1 MAFNQRTLRARLTL
15 SAAALALCAPATAF
29 AQDAS
34 DGASKDGE
42 IIVTA
47 QKREQSLQ
55 DVSVAVSAVSGDDL
69 AESGISNL
77 QDIQQVVPTVT
88 FGNDFNQAKVF
99 IRGVGANTS
108 TTGSSTGVALHV
120 DGVYIARAEAQLTSL
135 FDLERVE
142 VLRGPQGSLYGR
154 NAVGGS
160 VNLITRKPTD
170 VLTMDARLSYGNYN
184 AISAEAGVGGPLGGG
199 ILFRVA
205 GKLESRDGYGEDPFN
220 GWDVDDLNRKMV
232 RGQILFPL
240 GADSDFTIAGEYFRQ
255 KDNSGAVKY
264 SGPAFPG
271 VTRLPQLGV
280 GGYATNPRDLGSD
293 EPPSVNTK
301 TYSFTGTLNLGLSD
315 TLSFTNIANYRKF
328 DTQLIQD
335 LDTSAIVNQL
345 PTATTV
351 QTRTIDSEQ
360 WSNEAQ
366 LKYNGPSVNAVV
378 GLYYF
383 KEKQRPRDQVGLS
396 STTGMAS
403 NATVL
408 ATRNTVRDGVF
419 IGPGGTTLAQA
430 LEMCGFEAPNFP
442 NRVCLKSKL
451 DTEAYA
457 AFGQVNFDLGEM
469 AGLNGLTLKL
479 GGRYSYE
486 KVSSANPSIIM
497 TANANPAASTVL
509 VTTEAATFR
518 EKTFKDFTPEIG
530 LSWAASDDILLYYTY
545 SEGFKAGSGENAAGS
560 TTIVRPEKM
569 KNHEIGAKMQF
580 LDRRVTLNIAGYH
593 YKLDDLQINKTVGGG
608 PAGFTTIFEN
618 AAKTSATGIE
628 ADFLI
633 RPVDNFRF
641 SGGISYTDSKYDDF
655 ITLDPLYAPNVAVPG
670 QPAYNAVTNPDPT
683 AFGAPCPTGA
693 LNANAPCNIQLAGN
707 PTRNS
712 PKWSYSFRTEF
723 DIPLGNSGVITL
735 SGDMYGKSNVYFTEF
750 KRLQEGQKAY
760 TLFDAGIKWSSAD
773 ENLYVQGYVKN
784 IGDDLLKSSTFAIS
798 TGRVIGVTYLPPRTY
813 GVAVGYRF

>member
-1 MAFNQRTLRARLTL
+1 M
-15 SAAALALCAPATAF
+15 S
-29 AQDAS
+29 
-34 DGASKDGE
+34 
-42 IIVTA
+42 
-47 QKREQSLQ
+47 
-55 DVSVAVSAVSGDDL
+55 
-69 AESGISNL
+69 
-77 QDIQQVVPTVT
+77 
-88 FGNDFNQAKVF
+88 
-99 IRGVGANTS
+99 
-108 TTGSSTGVALHV
+108 
-120 DGVYIARAEAQLTSL
+120 
-135 FDLERVE
+135 
-142 VLRGPQGSLYGR
+142 
-154 NAVGGS
+154 
-160 VNLITRKPTD
+160 
-170 VLTMDARLSYGNYN
+170 
-184 AISAEAGVGGPLGGG
+184 
-199 ILFRVA
+199 
-205 GKLESRDGYGEDPFN
+205 
-220 GWDVDDLNRKMV
+220 
-232 RGQILFPL
+232 
-240 GADSDFTIAGEYFRQ
+240 
-255 KDNSGAVKY
+255 
-264 SGPAFPG
+264 
-271 VTRLPQLGV
+271 RLPQLGI
-280 GGYATNPRDLGSD
+280 GGYATDPRDLGSD
-293 EPPSVNTK
+293 EPPSVNTE
-301 TYSFTGTLNLGLSD
+301 TYSITGTLNVGLSD
-315 TLSFTNIANYRKF
+315 NLSFTNIANYRKF

-335 LDTSAIVNQL
+335 LDTSAVINRL

-366 LKYNGPSVNAVV
+366 LKYDSDAINAVV

-408 ATRNTVRDGVF
+408 LTRPTVRDGVF
-419 IGPGGTTLAQA
+419 IGPGGTTLAEA
-430 LEMCGFEAPNFP
+430 LAMCNFESPNFP

-451 DTEAYA
+451 DTKAYA
-457 AFGQVNFDLGEM
+457 AFGQINFDLGEM

-497 TANANPAASTVL
+497 TANANPAAATVL

-518 EKTFKDFTPEIG
+518 EKTFKDFTPEVG

-580 LDRRVTLNIAGYH
+580 LDRRVTLNIAGYT

-618 AAKTSATGIE
+618 AAKTSATGVE
-628 ADFLI
+628 MDFLI
-633 RPVDNFRF
+633 APIDNLRF
-641 SGGISYTDSKYDDF
+641 SGALSYTDSKYDDF

-670 QPAYNAVTNPDPT
+670 QPAYNATTNPDPT
-683 AFGAPCPTGA
+683 AFGAPCPSDA

-723 DIPLGNSGVITL
+723 DIPLGDNGTITL
-735 SGDMYGKSNVYFTEF
+735 AGDMYGKSNVYFTEF
-750 KRLQEGQKAY
+750 KRLQEGQAAY
-760 TLFDAGIKWSSAD
+760 TLFDASIKWSSAD
-773 ENLYVQGYVKN
+773 DNLYIQGYVKN

-813 GVAVGYRF
+813 GVALGFKF

>member
-1 MAFNQRTLRARLTL
+1 MAFNQPKLRARLTL
-15 SAAALALCAPATAF
+15 SAAALALCAPSIAF
-29 AQDAS
+29 AQDAA
-34 DGASKDGE
+34 DGAKDDGE

-69 AESGISNL
+69 AQAGISNL

-160 VNLITRKPTD
+160 INLITRKPSDTMQ
-170 VLTMDARLSYGNYN
+170 MDARLSYGSYD
-184 AISAEAGVGGPLGGG
+184 AITAEAGVGGPLVGG

-205 GKLESRDGYGEDPFN
+205 GKVETRDGYGKDPFN
-220 GWDVDDLNRKMV
+220 GWDVENLNRKMI
-232 RGQILFPL
+232 RGQLLFPV
-240 GADSDFTIAGEYFRQ
+240 GSSADLTLAGEYFRQ
-255 KDNSGAVKY
+255 QDNSGGVHYA
-264 SGPAFPG
+264 GPAFPG
-271 VTRLPQLGV
+271 VARLPELGV

-293 EPPSVNTK
+293 EPPSVDTE
-301 TYSFTGTLNLGLSD
+301 TYAFTGTLNIALSD
-315 TLSFTNIANYRKF
+315 NISFTNIANYRKF
-328 DTQLIQD
+328 DTRLIQD
-335 LDTSAIVNQL
+335 LDTSAVVNQL
-345 PTATTV
+345 PRATTV

-366 LKYNGPSVNAVV
+366 FKYDSDSVNAVL

-383 KEKQRPRDQVGLS
+383 KEKQRPSDTVGLS

-408 ATRNTVRDGVF
+408 LTRPTVRDGVF
-419 IGPGGTTLAQA
+419 VGPGGTTLADA
-430 LEMCGFEAPNFP
+430 LAMCNFTAPNFP

-457 AFGQVNFDLGEM
+457 AFGQVNFDLGEL
-469 AGLNGLTLKL
+469 AGLSGVSLKL
-479 GGRYSYE
+479 GGRYSHE

-518 EKTFKDFTPEIG
+518 EKTFKDFTPELG
-530 LSWAASDDILLYYTY
+530 LSWAASDDILFYYTY

-569 KNHEIGAKMQF
+569 KNHEVGAKMQF
-580 LDRRVTLNIAGYH
+580 LDRRVTVNIAGYH

-618 AAKTSATGIE
+618 AAKTSATGVE
-628 ADFLI
+628 LDFAV
-633 RPVDNFRF
+633 RPVDNLRF
-641 SGGISYTDSKYDDF
+641 SGAVSYTDSTYDDF
-655 ITLDPLYAPNVAVPG
+655 ITVDPLYAPNVAVPG
-670 QPAYNAVTNPDPT
+670 QPAYNAITNPDLT

-693 LNANAPCNIQLAGN
+693 LNTNAPCNIQLAGN

-723 DIPLGNSGVITL
+723 DIPLGDSGLITL
-735 SGDMYGKSNVYFTEF
+735 SGDMYGKSDVYFTEF
-750 KRLQEGQKAY
+750 KRLQEGQAAY
-760 TLFDAGIKWSSAD
+760 TLFDAGIKWSNAD
-773 ENLYVQGYVKN
+773 DSLYIQGWVKN
-784 IGDDLLKSSTFAIS
+784 IGDELLKSSTFAIS

-813 GVAVGYRF
+813 GVALGFRF

>member
-1 MAFNQRTLRARLTL
+1 MIPTPMATSSSPRKN
-15 SAAALALCAPATAF
+15 
-29 AQDAS
+29 
-34 DGASKDGE
+34 G
-42 IIVTA
+42 
-47 QKREQSLQ
+47 EQSLQ

-160 VNLITRKPTD
+160 VNLITRKPTEEM
-170 VLTMDARLSYGNYN
+170 TMDARLSYGNYN
-184 AISAEAGVGGPLGGG
+184 AISAEAGVGGPLIGG

-205 GKLESRDGYGEDPFN
+205 GKVETRDGYGSDPFN
-220 GWDVDDLNRKMV
+220 GWDVDNLNRKMV
-232 RGQILFPL
+232 RGQILIPL
-240 GADSDFTIAGEYFRQ
+240 GADSDFTVAGEYFRQ
-255 KDNSGAVKY
+255 KDNSGGVHYA
-264 SGPAFPG
+264 GPAFPG
-271 VTRLPQLGV
+271 VARLPQLGV

-301 TYSFTGTLNLGLSD
+301 TYSFTGTLNIGLSD
-315 TLSFTNIANYRKF
+315 NLSFTNIANYRKF

-345 PTATTV
+345 PRATTV

-366 LKYNGPSVNAVV
+366 FKYNSDSINAVV

-408 ATRNTVRDGVF
+408 LTRPTVRDGVF
-419 IGPGGTTLAQA
+419 IGPGGTTSAQA
-430 LEMCGFEAPNFP
+430 LEMCAFEAPNFP

-457 AFGQVNFDLGEM
+457 AFGQINFDLGEI
-469 AGLNGLTLKL
+469 AGLSGVSLKL
-479 GGRYSYE
+479 GGRYSRE

-497 TANANPAASTVL
+497 TANANPAAATVL

-518 EKTFKDFTPEIG
+518 QKTFKDFTPEFG

-545 SEGFKAGSGENAAGS
+545 SEGFKAGSG
-560 TTIVRPEKM
+560 RK
-569 KNHEIGAKMQF
+569 
-580 LDRRVTLNIAGYH
+580 RRGQH
-593 YKLDDLQINKTVGGG
+593 HH
-608 PAGFTTIFEN
+608 
-618 AAKTSATGIE
+618 
-628 ADFLI
+628 
-633 RPVDNFRF
+633 R
-641 SGGISYTDSKYDDF
+641 
-655 ITLDPLYAPNVAVPG
+655 APRKDEEPRSRREDA
-670 QPAYNAVTNPDPT
+670 
-683 AFGAPCPTGA
+683 
-693 LNANAPCNIQLAGN
+693 
-707 PTRNS
+707 
-712 PKWSYSFRTEF
+712 
-723 DIPLGNSGVITL
+723 IP
-735 SGDMYGKSNVYFTEF
+735 
-750 KRLQEGQKAY
+750 R
-760 TLFDAGIKWSSAD
+760 
-773 ENLYVQGYVKN
+773 
-784 IGDDLLKSSTFAIS
+784 
-798 TGRVIGVTYLPPRTY
+798 PPRH
-813 GVAVGYRF
+813 GEHRGLPLQARRFANQQDRGRWPCWLHHDL

>member
-1 MAFNQRTLRARLTL
+1 MAYKALQFRSTLAL
-15 SAAALALCAPATAF
+15 SVAAFALCAPAGAL
-29 AQDAS
+29 AQSAS
-34 DGASKDGE
+34 EDTNADGE

-69 AESGISNL
+69 AEAGISNL

-160 VNLITRKPTD
+160 INLITRKPSET
-170 VLTMDARLSYGNYN
+170 LTMDARFSYGDYD
-184 AISAEAGVGGPLGGG
+184 AISAEAGIGGPLLGG

-205 GKLESRDGYGEDPFN
+205 GKFETRDGYGVDPFN
-220 GWDVDDLNRKMV
+220 GWEVDNLDRKMV
-232 RGQILFPL
+232 RGQLLFPL
-240 GADSDFTIAGEYFRQ
+240 GSNADLTLAGEYFRQ
-255 KDNSGAVKY
+255 SDNSGGVHYA
-264 SGPAFPG
+264 GPAFPG
-271 VTRLPQLGV
+271 VARLPELGV

-293 EPPSVNTK
+293 EPPSVNTE
-301 TYSFTGTLNLGLSD
+301 TYSFTGTLNIGLSD
-315 TLSFTNIANYRKF
+315 NLSFTNIANYRKF

-335 LDTSAIVNQL
+335 LDTSAVVNQL
-345 PTATTV
+345 PRATTV

-360 WSNEAQ
+360 YSNEAQ
-366 LKYNGPSVNAVV
+366 FKWDSAAVNAVL

-383 KEKQRPRDQVGLS
+383 NEKQRPRDQVGLS

-408 ATRNTVRDGVF
+408 LTRPTVRDGVF
-419 IGPGGTTLAQA
+419 IGPGGTTLAEA
-430 LEMCGFEAPNFP
+430 LEMCNFSAPNFP

-457 AFGQVNFDLGEM
+457 AFGQVNLDLGEI
-469 AGLNGLTLKL
+469 AGLNGVSLKL
-479 GGRYSYE
+479 GGRYSQE

-497 TANANPAASTVL
+497 TANANPAVSTVL
-509 VTTEAATFR
+509 VNTEAATFR
-518 EKTFKDFTPEIG
+518 ERTFKDFTPEIG
-530 LSWAASDDILLYYTY
+530 LSWAANDDILLYYTY

-560 TTIVRPEKM
+560 TTIVDPEKV

-580 LDRRVTLNIAGYH
+580 FDRRVTLNIAGYT

-618 AAKTSATGIE
+618 AAKTSATGVE
-628 ADFLI
+628 VDFLV

-641 SGGISYTDSKYDDF
+641 SGGVSYTDSKYDDF

-670 QPAYNAVTNPDPT
+670 QPAYNPVTNPDLT
-683 AFGAPCPTGA
+683 AFGAPCPADA

-712 PKWSYSFRTEF
+712 PKWSYSFRAEL
-723 DIPLGNSGVITL
+723 DVPLGNAGLITV
-735 SGDMYGKSNVYFTEF
+735 SGDMYGKSDVYFTEF
-750 KRLQEGQKAY
+750 MRLQEGQAAY
-760 TLFDAGIKWSSAD
+760 TLFDAGVRWSNAD
-773 ENLYVQGYVKN
+773 ESIYVQGWIKN
-784 IGDDLLKSSTFAIS
+784 IGDELLKSSTFAIS

-813 GVAVGYRF
+813 GVAVGFRF